1 MSNIGDGRRKSSTGR
16 SPTMDVN
23 VRSDDRIHPLPAE
36 DDTSSGRSWATLVLI
51 FCAYFAPAAAVA
63 LPFSSPNGG
72 LIAAAAAGLGSA
84 GFAFFF
90 LDRSEPHRRRLLIMG
105 GGIAA
110 VFFYFVAKQWLKI

>member
-1 MSNIGDGRRKSSTGR
+1 MSNIGDGRRQVGTGR
-16 SPTMDVN
+16 SPTMDVD
-23 VRSDDRIHPLPAE
+23 VRPGDRIHPLPSE
-36 DDTSSGRSWATLVLI
+36 DDTSGGRSWATRVLI

-63 LPFSSPNGG
+63 LPFSSSNGS
-72 LIAAAAAGLGSA
+72 LTAAAMAGLGSA